1 MNWKRITAATAIG
14 AALVAGTALPA
25 SAATTTVRAV
35 QNVTT
40 YSHCMELLN
49 NVVRTY
55 NNGGYYTVTA
65 AWCFGERQLNGSL
78 LYAGKVT
85 LQKK

>member
-1 MNWKRITAATAIG
+1 MIWKRISAATAVS
-14 AALVAGTALPA
+14 AALLAGSALPA

-40 YSHCMELLN
+40 YSHCKELLA

-65 AWCFGERQLNGSL
+65 ASCFGERQLNGSI

-85 LQKK
+85 LQKR